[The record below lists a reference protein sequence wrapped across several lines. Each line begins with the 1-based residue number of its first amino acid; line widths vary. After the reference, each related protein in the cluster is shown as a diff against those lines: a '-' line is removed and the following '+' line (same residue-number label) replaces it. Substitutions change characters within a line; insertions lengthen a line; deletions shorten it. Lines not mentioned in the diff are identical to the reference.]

1 MDFNTIKVSGD
12 VKHNITQV
20 ITFRSLAIGLVV
32 AALIL
37 AIGFSPWGYKLY
49 LRICGET
56 YWVTGSTHKIHR
68 KGCIYYGKGKG
79 VETYEPAG
87 ENCKVCGGTGK

>member
-20 ITFRSLAIGLVV
+20 ITFRSLAVGLVV

-56 YWVTGSTHKIHR
+56 
-68 KGCIYYGKGKG
+68 
-79 VETYEPAG
+79 
-87 ENCKVCGGTGK
+87 